1 MAVSL
6 VFFLLVAEM
15 ATGKFR
21 PQKTFS
27 AAYNQAIKCF
37 NKSDITIFALKP
49 NCQMNL
55 RVLDKDADV
64 ITRTN
69 SLGYRGENF
78 EIEKNEGEKRILV
91 VGDSFILGWG
101 VSDSEVLTQVL
112 EEKLKD
118 QYKIINAGYAGGMGP
133 DGYYLH
139 LKNYGMKLKPDLVI
153 FSLFVYNDFTDLVD
167 NDWIGTGAY
176 GEPNSV
182 VSNSLFVDENGIL
195 LPKNLPVIYKIPFF
209 RNSHLAVLTYNSYTR
224 IRDKT
229 KWLKDRVKF
238 SLFKPDIPEAT
249 ARDSN
254 LLGTYYSACIFGRVC
269 HRRALHLFDDIMSVI
284 KASRD
289 IAENDFNDGKTH
301 FMVMIIPADFQINPK
316 LKEKYR
322 LDTGIPYN
330 AAEDANPNPQSRLKE
345 MLEQEKIK
353 YLDLLPIL
361 RKIDGNLYYPT
372 DGHWN
377 STGHKAAGEALY
389 NWIKT
394 NYVSFS

>member
-1 MAVSL
+1 MKFQPGKILLLAVSL

-153 FSLFVYNDFTDLVD
+153 FLLFV
-167 NDWIGTGAY
+167 
-176 GEPNSV
+176 
-182 VSNSLFVDENGIL
+182 
-195 LPKNLPVIYKIPFF
+195 
-209 RNSHLAVLTYNSYTR
+209 
-224 IRDKT
+224 
-229 KWLKDRVKF
+229 
-238 SLFKPDIPEAT
+238 
-249 ARDSN
+249 
-254 LLGTYYSACIFGRVC
+254 
-269 HRRALHLFDDIMSVI
+269 
-284 KASRD
+284 
-289 IAENDFNDGKTH
+289 
-301 FMVMIIPADFQINPK
+301 
-316 LKEKYR
+316 
-322 LDTGIPYN
+322 
-330 AAEDANPNPQSRLKE
+330 
-345 MLEQEKIK
+345 
-353 YLDLLPIL
+353 
-361 RKIDGNLYYPT
+361 
-372 DGHWN
+372 
-377 STGHKAAGEALY
+377 
-389 NWIKT
+389 
-394 NYVSFS
+394 